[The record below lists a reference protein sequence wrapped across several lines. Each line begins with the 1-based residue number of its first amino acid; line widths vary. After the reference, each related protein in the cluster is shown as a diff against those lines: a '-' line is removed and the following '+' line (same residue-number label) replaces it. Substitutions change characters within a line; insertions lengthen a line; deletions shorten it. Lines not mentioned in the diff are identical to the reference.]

1 MSNSRSTTAAWIAVT
16 FLAVALPPVQGL
28 AQTPQAAQAPGGAQG
43 GRGGSGRPQGDYNIS
58 LRTAEEK
65 ALPNPYARDET
76 FTAEQ
81 LLAAPDACALGI
93 EIVAWNPATSSSPA
107 HS

>member
-28 AQTPQAAQAPGGAQG
+28 AQTPQAAQVPGGAQG
-43 GRGGSGRPQGDYNIS
+43 GRGGGGRPQGDYNIS
-58 LRTAEEK
+58 LLRTAEEK

-76 FTAEQ
+76 FFVFIYRP
-81 LLAAPDACALGI
+81 APVGWAGKISRMGSTEALR
-93 EIVAWNPATSSSPA
+93 VSDVC
-107 HS
+107 